1 LIAGGG
7 RYKLGLIPK
16 DVRFFELF
24 ERDAANVYQGAIEL
38 EEMLEH
44 PDEFEERL
52 KSITNL
58 EHEGDI
64 ITHEIM
70 DRLNRTFVTPIDRED
85 IHALAGGLDDILDY
99 IEATADRMHLYKIN
113 IPTPEVKELASI
125 LTQAV
130 EQISLAIKDLRD
142 LRRARRIMD
151 RGIEINR
158 LENEGD
164 RISRA
169 ALARIFDECVDPVD
183 AIKWKEI
190 YEHIETAIDKC
201 EDIANVMET
210 VVVKHA

>member
-1 LIAGGG
+1 M
-7 RYKLGLIPK
+7 GLIPR
-16 DVRFFELF
+16 DMRFYELF
-24 ERDAANVYQGAIEL
+24 ERDAQNVCQGAREL
-38 EEMLEH
+38 AEMLEY
-44 PDEFEERL
+44 PEEFEERL
-52 KSITNL
+52 KSITNI

-85 IHALAGGLDDILDY
+85 IHALAGGMDDILDY
-99 IEATADRMHLYKIN
+99 IEATADRMHLYKIG
-113 IPTPEVKELASI
+113 IPTPEIKELAAI
-125 LTQAV
+125 LTKAV
-130 EQISLAIKDLRD
+130 EQMSLAIVDLRD

-164 RISRA
+164 RISRS
-169 ALARIFDECVDPVD
+169 ALARIFDECVNPVD

-190 YEHIETAIDKC
+190 YEHIEMAIDKC
-201 EDIANVMET
+201 EDIANVMEA

>member
-1 LIAGGG
+1 M
-7 RYKLGLIPK
+7 GLIPR
-16 DVRFFELF
+16 DMRFYELF
-24 ERDAANVYQGAIEL
+24 ERDAANVCQGAKEL
-38 EEMLEH
+38 GEMLEH
-44 PDEFEERL
+44 PEEFEERL
-52 KSITNL
+52 KSITAI

-85 IHALAGGLDDILDY
+85 IHALAGGMDDILDY
-99 IEATADRMHLYKIN
+99 IEATADRMHLYKITV
-113 IPTPEVKELASI
+113 PTPEIKELASI

-130 EQISLAIKDLRD
+130 EQMSLAIEDLRD

-169 ALARIFDECVDPVD
+169 ALARIFDECTNAVD

-190 YEHIETAIDKC
+190 YEHIEMAIDKC
-201 EDIANVMET
+201 EDIANVMEA